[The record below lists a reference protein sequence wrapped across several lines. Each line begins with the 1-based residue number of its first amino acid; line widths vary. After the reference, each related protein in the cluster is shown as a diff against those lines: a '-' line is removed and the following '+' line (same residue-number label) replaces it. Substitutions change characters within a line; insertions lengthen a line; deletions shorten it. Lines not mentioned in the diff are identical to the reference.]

1 MLKRLFTGCDW
12 SSDVCS
18 SDLPLNI
25 VSAQSEPADENS
37 GPGFEPVP
45 LAEFCG
51 MNSFAFYENSLCRPR
66 IIVYE
71 SDCEIGL
78 IDVKLTAEDYE
89 FYLNLALRG
98 VVTGKANAFAVTG
111 GTTVIVYET
120 SDGDRIGSMEL
131 YQGLLCGND
140 GMYSVEIP

>member
-1 MLKRLFTGCDW
+1 MLKRLIFILILLFL
-12 SSDVCS
+12 
-18 SDLPLNI
+18 LPVSR

-37 GPGFEPVP
+37 GPGIYPIP

-51 MNSFAFYENSLCRPR
+51 MNSFAFYENSQCRPR
-66 IIVYE
+66 ITVYE

-78 IDVKLTAEDYE
+78 IDVKLTSEDYD
-89 FYLNLALRG
+89 FCLNLALRG

-120 SDGDRIGSMEL
+120 ADGDRLGSIEL

-140 GMYSVEIP
+140 GMYSVEIQ